1 TFASPYLQRPLALGA
16 DIVMHSATKYIGGH
30 SDLVM
35 GALVVSDKTLA
46 DKLYFIQKATGAV
59 PGPMD
64 CFLALR
70 GIKTLAI
77 RMERH
82 CENAAVVA
90 AFLENHPRVEKV
102 YWPGLKSNPNYELAT
117 SQMKHYGGMVS
128 FVAKD
133 NNYQEVVKIVEKL
146 KLFTLA
152 ESLGG
157 VESLVAHP
165 ASMSHGAMT
174 KEQREQMGI
183 SDALIRLSVGIE

>member
-1 TFASPYLQRPLALGA
+1 
-16 DIVMHSATKYIGGH
+16 
-30 SDLVM
+30 
-35 GALVVSDKTLA
+35 
-46 DKLYFIQKATGAV
+46 
-59 PGPMD
+59 
-64 CFLALR
+64 
-70 GIKTLAI
+70 

-90 AFLENHPRVEKV
+90 AFLESHPRVEKV

-117 SQMKHYGGMVS
+117 SQMKHYGAMVS
-128 FVAKD
+128 FVAKG

-152 ESLGG
+152 EPLGG

-165 ASMSHGAMT
+165 ASMSHGAMN

-183 SDALIRLSVGIE
+183 SDALIRLSVGIEDKADLIADLANALKS